1 MYVSR
6 KSGNKIGRIVFLRG
20 NHNILARSF
29 DTRRGTCALA
39 RHDLPFFSVPQP
51 FGESHEVEVEF
62 KSRKHSLSWR
72 SRTLH
77 GRKDIGWDDWDL
89 GPGG

>member
-1 MYVSR
+1 M
-6 KSGNKIGRIVFLRG
+6 
-20 NHNILARSF
+20 
-29 DTRRGTCALA
+29 A

-89 GPGG
+89 GPGGWDVNYCTSFVSERVSRK